1 MSGSN
6 QPAGIVRAFQ
16 LIGSRLRPGSRAAR
30 LSVALLSGLAL
41 MPALGLTPRAA
52 PGQPST
58 PARAVASTQTSM
70 HDKAAARQGY
80 GQLPLSFVPNS
91 GQMDRSV
98 RYAAQGSGYTF
109 AFAPTGAR
117 LSFVT
122 QKQGDAV
129 DLTFAGASR
138 SAMLEARQESPGK
151 VNYLVGT
158 DPAGWRTDLPTYQ
171 ELVYRDLWPGID
183 LAFEGKGGSLTYEL
197 MVQPGA
203 RIADIGFLYAG
214 ARGISVDRDGNLLIR
229 TSLGTLTDQRPDTYQ
244 QIAGRKVSVP
254 SRFVVDGGSRYGF
267 KVGDYDA
274 SQPLVIDPGLVYSS
288 FLGGSDFEQAQA
300 IAIDTTGS
308 AYVTG
313 FTGSTN
319 FPIVPNPGAAQPSYG
334 GGYDA
339 FVTKVNPTGTSFL
352 YSTYLGGSAF
362 DEGYGIA
369 VDSAGDAYVAGTTA
383 STNFP
388 TTPGAFQ
395 TVPMSQDAFVTKLNP
410 TGTTMLYSTRLG
422 GNGGEQAFA
431 IAIDAT
437 GSAYVTG
444 TTCFS
449 LNFPTTPGA
458 YQTTRIGSCDVFVA
472 KFNPTGT
479 APLLY
484 STLLGRSGINEGFG
498 IAVDATLNAY
508 IAGLAA
514 TSFPTTLGAPQT
526 TYGGGNSDA
535 FVTKLNATGSALLYS
550 TYLGGTS
557 ADQAQGI
564 AIDATGN
571 AYLCGFTTSTN
582 FPTTAGAAQTTYGGG
597 SHDAFMTKVN
607 AAGSAPFA
615 YSTYLGGSAD
625 DEGFGIS
632 VDTAG
637 NATSAGFT
645 YSANF
650 PTTPG
655 AYQTTRQ
662 GPTDA
667 FVTKLNATGTARLYS
682 TYLGGTSYEF
692 GFAVAVDPTGTY
704 VTGGTYSANF
714 PIVPN
719 PGAAQST
726 YAGNGDAFITKLITV
741 GSPTTVVLMPLTA
754 INQVGTSHTVTAT
767 VRDAALQPVPGVT
780 VRFTVTGANPTSG
793 SSVTNTA
800 GQATFTYIG
809 TVAGLDTIS
818 AYADTNNNGTQDTG
832 EPMALPVT
840 KLWTPGPPVTLTLM
854 PTTAVNPVGTQHCL
868 TATVRDVYGNPVPN
882 VSVVFT
888 VLTAVA
894 THASPPG
901 ASVMTNSA
909 GQAIFCY
916 TATLP
921 GMDTIKA
928 FADTNGNGVQD
939 LTAIP
944 PEPSA
949 VATKFWIP
957 PASSG
962 TCKIT
967 SSGSITAINGDRGTF
982 NGEVHVAN
990 GQASGHES
998 YQDRGPLEPEQVD
1011 STSLL
1016 AVVCPTPAA
1025 PTAMIY
1031 GHATVDGTGDFIFL
1045 ITVTD
1050 GGNGGKNDSYG
1061 IIVSDGY
1068 ISGQEPLQSGNVNIR

>member
-1 MSGSN
+1 
-6 QPAGIVRAFQ
+6 
-16 LIGSRLRPGSRAAR
+16 
-30 LSVALLSGLAL
+30 
-41 MPALGLTPRAA
+41 
-52 PGQPST
+52 
-58 PARAVASTQTSM
+58 
-70 HDKAAARQGY
+70 
-80 GQLPLSFVPNS
+80 
-91 GQMDRSV
+91 
-98 RYAAQGSGYTF
+98 
-109 AFAPTGAR
+109 
-117 LSFVT
+117 
-122 QKQGDAV
+122 
-129 DLTFAGASR
+129 
-138 SAMLEARQESPGK
+138 
-151 VNYLVGT
+151 
-158 DPAGWRTDLPTYQ
+158 
-171 ELVYRDLWPGID
+171 
-183 LAFEGKGGSLTYEL
+183 
-197 MVQPGA
+197 
-203 RIADIGFLYAG
+203 
-214 ARGISVDRDGNLLIR
+214 
-229 TSLGTLTDQRPDTYQ
+229 
-244 QIAGRKVSVP
+244 
-254 SRFVVDGGSRYGF
+254 
-267 KVGDYDA
+267 
-274 SQPLVIDPGLVYSS
+274 
-288 FLGGSDFEQAQA
+288 
-300 IAIDTTGS
+300 
-308 AYVTG
+308 
-313 FTGSTN
+313 
-319 FPIVPNPGAAQPSYG
+319 
-334 GGYDA
+334 
-339 FVTKVNPTGTSFL
+339 
-352 YSTYLGGSAF
+352 
-362 DEGYGIA
+362 
-369 VDSAGDAYVAGTTA
+369 
-383 STNFP
+383 
-388 TTPGAFQ
+388 
-395 TVPMSQDAFVTKLNP
+395 
-410 TGTTMLYSTRLG
+410 
-422 GNGGEQAFA
+422 
-431 IAIDAT
+431 
-437 GSAYVTG
+437 
-444 TTCFS
+444 
-449 LNFPTTPGA
+449 
-458 YQTTRIGSCDVFVA
+458 
-472 KFNPTGT
+472 
-479 APLLY
+479 
-484 STLLGRSGINEGFG
+484 
-498 IAVDATLNAY
+498 

-868 TATVRDVYGNPVPN
+868 TATGDELSN
-882 VSVVFT
+882 
-888 VLTAVA
+888 
-894 THASPPG
+894 HARR
-901 ASVMTNSA
+901 AANNLWRWQLRRIRH
-909 GQAIFCY
+909 QAECHRLCP
-916 TATLP
+916 ALLHLP
-921 GMDTIKA
+921 G
-928 FADTNGNGVQD
+928 
-939 LTAIP
+939 
-944 PEPSA
+944 
-949 VATKFWIP
+949 
-957 PASSG
+957 
-962 TCKIT
+962 
-967 SSGSITAINGDRGTF
+967 R
-982 NGEVHVAN
+982 H
-990 GQASGHES
+990 
-998 YQDRGPLEPEQVD
+998 
-1011 STSLL
+1011 
-1016 AVVCPTPAA
+1016 
-1025 PTAMIY
+1025 
-1031 GHATVDGTGDFIFL
+1031 
-1045 ITVTD
+1045 
-1050 GGNGGKNDSYG
+1050 
-1061 IIVSDGY
+1061 
-1068 ISGQEPLQSGNVNIR
+1068 

>member
-1 MSGSN
+1 ME
-6 QPAGIVRAFQ
+6 P
-16 LIGSRLRPGSRAAR
+16 
-30 LSVALLSGLAL
+30 
-41 MPALGLTPRAA
+41 
-52 PGQPST
+52 
-58 PARAVASTQTSM
+58 
-70 HDKAAARQGY
+70 
-80 GQLPLSFVPNS
+80 
-91 GQMDRSV
+91 SV
-98 RYAAQGSGYTF
+98 RYGAQGPGYAF
-109 AFAPTGAR
+109 AFTSAGVR
-117 LSFVT
+117 LSFQN
-122 QKQGDAV
+122 QKHADTL
-129 DLTFAGASR
+129 DLQFTGASPSIR
-138 SAMLEARQESPGK
+138 LEARQQAPGK
-151 VNYLVGT
+151 VNYLIGNE
-158 DPAGWRTDLPTYQ
+158 PAGWRTNLPAY
-171 ELVYRDLWPGID
+171 ELLVYRNVWPGID
-183 LAFEGKGGSLTYEL
+183 LAFTGRGGQLTYEL
-197 MVQPGA
+197 TVQPGA
-203 RIADIGFLYAG
+203 QVADIRLAYEG
-214 ARGISVDRDGNLLIR
+214 ARRLSLDSNGNLLIQ
-229 TSLGTLTDQRPDTYQ
+229 TGAGVLTDARPVTYQ
-244 QIAGRKVSVP
+244 ASAGRRVP
-254 SRFVVDGGSRYGF
+254 IESRFVLVDGVRHGF
-267 KVGDYDA
+267 SVGNYDA
-274 SQPLVIDPGLVYSS
+274 GLPLVIDPGLTYST
-288 FLGGSDFEQAQA
+288 FLGGSDFEQTQA
-300 IAIDTTGS
+300 ITVDATGS

-313 FTGSTN
+313 YTASTN
-319 FPIVPNPGAAQPSYG
+319 FPIVPNPGAAQTTYT

-339 FVTKVNPTGTSFL
+339 FVTKLSPTGTSFL

-369 VDSAGDAYVAGTTA
+369 VDSAGDAYVAGTTS

-395 TVPMSQDAFVTKLNP
+395 TVARNADAFVTKLNP
-410 TGTTMLYSTRLG
+410 TGTTLLYSTRLG
-422 GNGGEQAFA
+422 GGGGEQAFA

-437 GSAYVTG
+437 GSAYATG

-449 LNFPTTPGA
+449 TNFPTTPGA
-458 YQTTRIGSCDVFVA
+458 YQTTRIGSCDVFVT
-472 KFNPTGT
+472 KINPAGT

-484 STLLGRSGINEGFG
+484 STLLGRSSINEGFG

-514 TSFPTTLGAPQT
+514 TNFPTTLGAPQT

-550 TYLGGTS
+550 TYLGGSS

-571 AYLCGFTTSTN
+571 AYASGYTSSTN

-607 AAGSAPFA
+607 AVGSAPFA

-625 DEGFGIS
+625 DSGFGIS
-632 VDTAG
+632 VDATG
-637 NATSAGFT
+637 NATSAGYT

-692 GFAVAVDPTGTY
+692 AFAVAVDPTGTY

-719 PGAAQST
+719 PGAAQTT
-726 YAGNGDAFITKLITV
+726 YAGAGDAFITKLITV
-741 GSPTTVVLMPLTA
+741 GSPTTLVLTPPAAT
-754 INQVGTSHTVTAT
+754 NQVGTPHTVTAT

-793 SSVTNTA
+793 SNVTNPA
-800 GQATFTYIG
+800 GQATFTYTG
-809 TVAGLDTIS
+809 TVAGLDTIT
-818 AYADTNNNGTQDTG
+818 AYADTNNNATQDMG
-832 EPMALPVT
+832 EPMGVAT
-840 KLWTPGPPVTLTLM
+840 KLWTPGPPATLTLT
-854 PTTAVNPVGTQHCL
+854 PLTAVNQVGTQHCV

-882 VSVVFT
+882 VTVVFSVPT
-888 VLTAVA
+888 SVA
-894 THASPPG
+894 THASP
-901 ASVMTNSA
+901 ASGSATTNSA
-909 GQAIFCY
+909 GQAQFCY
-916 TATLP
+916 TASLP
-921 GMDTIKA
+921 GIDAIEA
-928 FADTNGNGVQD
+928 FADTNGNGMQD

-949 VATKFWIP
+949 AASKIWIP
-957 PASSG
+957 PVSSG

-967 SSGSITAINGDRGTF
+967 NAGSITAINGDRATF
-982 NGEVHVAN
+982 SGEVHVAN
-990 GQASGHES
+990 GQALGHEA
-998 YQDRGPLEPEQVD
+998 YQDRGPLEPEQID

-1016 AVVCPTPAA
+1016 AAVCPTAAA

-1031 GHATVDGTGDFIFL
+1031 GHATVDGMGDFIFL

-1068 ISGQEPLQSGNVNIR
+1068 VSGQQPLQGGNINIR